1 MSLDN
6 AYHQGPL
13 MLYWEMTHACD
24 LACRHCRA
32 AAISRRD
39 PNELTLEEGKHLF
52 DAICAF
58 GDPRPHVVLTG
69 GDPLRRP
76 DLYALIDYAVK
87 QGLVVSVTPSGTP
100 SCTTDVITRLRDSGV
115 SMAAFSLD
123 GSSPSKHDRIRGVAG
138 SFGYTVDA
146 IREAMDVGLGVQ
158 INTLVSAET
167 ASDLPA
173 VYRLVRELGVPRW
186 ALFFLIQVGRG
197 AVLNDVSPEVGEEIL
212 SWLYECA
219 QHPGPTIKTTEAHHF
234 RRIAVQ
240 RRRANGQAQSQVA
253 SIRRSWNIRDGAGIM
268 FISHLGEIYPSG
280 FLPIRA
286 GNVRVDDP
294 VRVYRESSLFQQL
307 RDPDAFKG
315 KCGQCEFRAI
325 CGGSRAR
332 AFAATG
338 DPLESDPLCPYQ
350 PTIARLTPG

>member
-1 MSLDN
+1 MSLDD

-32 AAISRRD
+32 AAISQRD
-39 PNELTLEEGKHLF
+39 PKELTLEGGTHLF
-52 DAICAF
+52 DAVGAF

-100 SCTTDVITRLRDSGV
+100 SCTTGVITRLRDSGV

-138 SFGYTVDA
+138 SFGYTVAA
-146 IREAMDVGLGVQ
+146 IRGAMDVGLGVQ

-173 VYRLVRELGVPRW
+173 MYRLVREL
-186 ALFFLIQVGRG
+186 
-197 AVLNDVSPEVGEEIL
+197 DD
-212 SWLYECA
+212 Y
-219 QHPGPTIKTTEAHHF
+219 
-234 RRIAVQ
+234 
-240 RRRANGQAQSQVA
+240 
-253 SIRRSWNIRDGAGIM
+253 RD
-268 FISHLGEIYPSG
+268 FVHD
-280 FLPIRA
+280 
-286 GNVRVDDP
+286 N
-294 VRVYRESSLFQQL
+294 
-307 RDPDAFKG
+307 
-315 KCGQCEFRAI
+315 
-325 CGGSRAR
+325 
-332 AFAATG
+332 
-338 DPLESDPLCPYQ
+338 
-350 PTIARLTPG
+350 